1 MEIGAHTCIDRGAL
15 EDTIISKGVR
25 LDNLIQIAHNCYIGE
40 HTAIAACVGV
50 AGSTR
55 IGARCMIGG
64 QAGFNGHLQIGDDVV
79 VLGSAMVTKSLPD
92 KGIYGSGIPV
102 ESVREWR
109 RMVARV
115 RRLQTTEDRV
125 RELEKKLGIKTGDTA
140 LGDAGDE

>member
-1 MEIGAHTCIDRGAL
+1 
-15 EDTIISKGVR
+15 
-25 LDNLIQIAHNCYIGE
+25 
-40 HTAIAACVGV
+40 
-50 AGSTR
+50 
-55 IGARCMIGG
+55 MIGG

-125 RELEKKLGIKTGDTA
+125 RELEKQLGIKTGDTA